1 MVIRRRQFNLES
13 LQQSQNYQTLDQK
26 VQSLVSSIS
35 QGSSSFEE
43 VKNAILNENEKTREH
58 ITQRFQEHEK
68 RVAEEEHRTKF
79 LESLWFS
86 EIHSREET
94 IAEAHRKTFEWIFDK
109 SGKAVRRWDNF
120 NTWLET
126 GEDSYW
132 ISGKAGSGKSTLMNF
147 LCQDERTT
155 EALTTWSGT
164 KDVFMPKFFFWSSGS
179 KIQRSLEGL
188 LRSLLWQILN
198 EFSNVSLPLFDGGPR
213 LDRNKGVSNGHN
225 LIGAWTK
232 SRLQMA
238 LKNTIRQ
245 LEASCCLCFF
255 IDGLDEFEEDDD
267 ELIEFV
273 QSIQSST
280 GVKICLSSRP
290 YRNFE
295 DAYHHSAKLRLQD
308 LTKKDIERFV
318 IDKFQEVYRSKSMT
332 RDHETKMNDLK
343 HRIVEKADGVFLWVS
358 LAVKDQIRGL
368 RNGDGPEMLQQR
380 LALLPSEVEGV
391 YSRILHQ
398 IDRPYR
404 QEASHF
410 LRMAIHKPGLSLLDH
425 ALTSYKGLEDMLLS
439 TNEVPKQKIHS
450 QCQDTQKRILVTCG
464 GLLEV
469 HQRLHSDTESEQM
482 NEQSSETYSEQLQS
496 DADNEILPSDFDSE
510 SVPNSNPAQ
519 GIEQL
524 DSSAMAYGAVSDPGS
539 EIIGT
544 ESISP
549 ESIASVNFV
558 HRTAVEFLE
567 NSPGKDFLLANSSPN
582 FDPQVSYVKAL
593 LGGMK
598 VMMHLKD
605 EVDEYGMSNV
615 DRIMY
620 EVAAVEDATGKQQIN
635 LCELIDRTMSI
646 IDRKHPDF
654 HPSSHWCSRWG
665 KVARVCDEE
674 DEISS
679 STTSSRPSSRDSFY
693 SAESGSTVVPMTSPS
708 FLGLAASHGLSK
720 YVLEMLHLQEK
731 IISPEVLNYLL
742 FCSTAVCINGY
753 PGLTTKFW
761 ILPPELLRLG
771 ANPNAIFLG
780 KSIWTH
786 FLERSFW
793 MWKIYHMFEFL
804 VLPKI
809 DIMRCAIAFIKCAAD
824 VGSVWTFHYW
834 ASTFA
839 FDIQMSALS
848 LIKTI
853 MQNEADLHQ
862 IQKTVVTRGAMEFVR
877 CTTLEVYDAISK
889 VWKQY
894 ELSEQESR
902 EFVDIFEHISSS
914 VKDRVQYL
922 EDQIQELGHRFDKT
936 RVEAPESSRAK
947 IGLAQRSWEGWEG
960 SEWST
965 FASKFDPG
973 TLGIKQHRFVRGPT
987 AFFDALTSQPE
998 SD

>member
-1 MVIRRRQFNLES
+1 MVIRRRQLNLES

-26 VQSLVSSIS
+26 VQNLVSSIS

-43 VKNAILNENEKTREH
+43 VKNAILNENEKTRKH
-58 ITQRFQEHEK
+58 ITESFQEHEK

-86 EIHSREET
+86 EIYSREET
-94 IAEAHRKTFEWIFDK
+94 IAEVHRKTFEWIFDK
-109 SGKAVRRWDNF
+109 PGKAARRWDNF

-126 GEDSYW
+126 GEDNYW

-155 EALTTWSGT
+155 EALTIWSGT

-198 EFSNVSLPLFDGGPR
+198 EFSGVSLPLFDGGPR
-213 LDRNKGVSNGHN
+213 LDRNKGVSNRHN

-232 SRLQMA
+232 SRLQRA

-280 GVKICLSSRP
+280 SVKICLSSRP

-295 DAYHHSAKLRLQD
+295 DAFHHSAKLRLQD
-308 LTKKDIERFV
+308 LTKEDIERFV
-318 IDKFQEVYRSKSMT
+318 IDKFQEVSRLKSMT

-343 HRIVEKADGVFLWVS
+343 DRIVEKADGVFLWVS

-368 RNGDGPEMLQQR
+368 KNGDGPEMLQKR
-380 LALLPSEVEGV
+380 LALLPSEIEGV
-391 YSRILHQ
+391 YSRILNQ

-410 LRMAIHKPGLSLLDH
+410 LRMAIHRPGMSLLHH
-425 ALTSYKGLEDMLLS
+425 ALTSYKGLEDTLLS

-450 QCQDTQKRILVTCG
+450 QCQDIQKRILVTCV

-496 DADNEILPSDFDSE
+496 DPGNEILPSDFDSD

-524 DSSAMAYGAVSDPGS
+524 DSSPMEYGVVSDPGS
-539 EIIGT
+539 ETIGI

-567 NSPGKDFLLANSSPN
+567 NSSGKEFLLANSSPN

-598 VMMHLKD
+598 VMMHVKD
-605 EVDEYGMSNV
+605 EVDDNGMSNV

-620 EVAAVEDATGKQQIN
+620 EVAALEDATGKQQIN

-646 IDRKHPDF
+646 IDRKHPDYY
-654 HPSSHWCSRWG
+654 PSSHWCSRWG
-665 KVARVCDEE
+665 KVARLCDEE

-708 FLGLAASHGLSK
+708 FLGLAASHGLSE
-720 YVLEMLHLQEK
+720 YVLEMLHLQQK
-731 IISPEVLNYLL
+731 SISPEVLNYLL
-742 FCSTAVCINGY
+742 FCSTAVCKNGY
-753 PGLTTKFW
+753 PELTTKFW
-761 ILPPELLRLG
+761 ILPPELLRRG

-786 FLERSFW
+786 FLERLFW
-793 MWKIYHMFEFL
+793 MWKIYYMFEFST
-804 VLPKI
+804 LPKI

-834 ASTFA
+834 DSTFA

-848 LIKTI
+848 LIKTV

-862 IQKTVVTRGAMEFVR
+862 IQETVVTRGAVEIVR
-877 CTTLEVYDAISK
+877 CTMLGVDDAISK
-889 VWKQY
+889 IWKQY

-902 EFVDIFEHISSS
+902 EFVDIFEHISSP

-922 EDQIQELGHRFDKT
+922 KDQIQELGHRFDKT
-936 RVEAPESSRAK
+936 RVEAPESSRTK
-947 IGLAQRSWEGWEG
+947 IGLAQRSWKG

-965 FASKFDPG
+965 FASRFDPG
-973 TLGIKQHRFVRGPT
+973 TLGIKQHRSATGPT

>member
-1 MVIRRRQFNLES
+1 M
-13 LQQSQNYQTLDQK
+13 QN
-26 VQSLVSSIS
+26 LVSSIS

-43 VKNAILNENEKTREH
+43 VKNAILNENEKTRKH
-58 ITQRFQEHEK
+58 ITESFQEHEK
-68 RVAEEEHRTKF
+68 GVAEEEHRTKF

-94 IAEAHRKTFEWIFDK
+94 IAEVHRKTFEWIFDK

-126 GEDSYW
+126 GEDNYW

-164 KDVFMPKFFFWSSGS
+164 KDVFIPKFFFWSSGS

-198 EFSNVSLPLFDGGPR
+198 EFSGVSLPLFDGGPR
-213 LDRNKGVSNGHN
+213 LDRNKGVSNRHN

-232 SRLQMA
+232 SRLQRA

-295 DAYHHSAKLRLQD
+295 DAFHHSAKLRLQD
-308 LTKKDIERFV
+308 LTKEDIERFV
-318 IDKFQEVYRSKSMT
+318 MDKFQEVSRLKSMT

-343 HRIVEKADGVFLWVS
+343 DRIVEKADGVFLWVS

-368 RNGDGPEMLQQR
+368 RNGDGPEMLQKR
-380 LALLPSEVEGV
+380 LALLPSEIEGV
-391 YSRILHQ
+391 YSRMLHQ

-410 LRMAIHKPGLSLLDH
+410 LRMAIHRPGLSLLHH

-450 QCQDTQKRILVTCG
+450 QCQDIQKRILVTCF

-482 NEQSSETYSEQLQS
+482 NEQSSETYSGQLQS
-496 DADNEILPSDFDSE
+496 DPDNEILPSDFDSE
-510 SVPNSNPAQ
+510 RVPNSNPAQ

-524 DSSAMAYGAVSDPGS
+524 DSSPMEYGVVSDPGS
-539 EIIGT
+539 ETIGT

-593 LGGMK
+593 IGGMK

-605 EVDEYGMSNV
+605 EVDDNGMSNV

-620 EVAAVEDATGKQQIN
+620 EVAALEDATGKQQIN

-646 IDRKHPDF
+646 IDRKHPDYY
-654 HPSSHWCSRWG
+654 PGSHWCSRWG
-665 KVARVCDEE
+665 KVARLCDEE

-708 FLGLAASHGLSK
+708 FLGLAASHGLSE
-720 YVLEMLHLQEK
+720 YVLEMLHLQQK
-731 IISPEVLNYLL
+731 SISPEVLNYLL
-742 FCSTAVCINGY
+742 FCSTAVCQNGY
-753 PGLTTKFW
+753 PELTTKFW
-761 ILPPELLRLG
+761 ILPPELLRRG

-786 FLERSFW
+786 FLERLFC
-793 MWKIYHMFEFL
+793 MWKIYYMFEFS

-824 VGSVWTFHYW
+824 LGSIWTFHYW
-834 ASTFA
+834 DSTFA

-848 LIKTI
+848 LIKTV

-862 IQKTVVTRGAMEFVR
+862 IQETVVTRGAVEIVR
-877 CTTLEVYDAISK
+877 CTMLRVYDAISNI
-889 VWKQY
+889 WKQY

-902 EFVDIFEHISSS
+902 EFEDIFEHISSS

-922 EDQIQELGHRFDKT
+922 KDQIQELGHRLDKT
-936 RVEAPESSRAK
+936 RIEAPESSRTK
-947 IGLAQRSWEGWEG
+947 IGLAQRSWKE

-965 FASKFDPG
+965 FASRFDPR
-973 TLGIKQHRFVRGPT
+973 TLGIKQHRFSRGPT